1 MSQVLLVNLRRFG
14 DIFGLGHVIAG
25 LTASRPGVKISLMVY
40 KESLAAAK
48 VLSGVHN
55 IYTIDRKEII
65 TLKKNPIF
73 NDGFALEKIFQDL
86 KEVKATRWT
95 DIVNTSNDVVA
106 AQLCGYL
113 RGSTS
118 KVTGIS
124 YNSSGVAIPSSDWDE
139 VYNSLLPA
147 LPASPIHM
155 TDCLHQMTASP
166 IEAESEKVSLNTKHN
181 ETAFKNINH
190 IRNQKGPYAKVVG
203 VQLFA
208 STPDKELSYDAS
220 EALISALL
228 GSDDYVP
235 LVLHAPD
242 NVERERIK
250 NLNQRFSNRL
260 VTVEADFNALSSV
273 LLNLD
278 VLVSVDTSVMH
289 LADLNNT
296 PVIELSLGPSPFLK
310 QGPRGVDSLVLSPR
324 LTTRVFETAAYLNN
338 PELARSNHSLGAGS
352 IIGAIDYFFKV
363 QDKPILDPNI
373 TLYKVTHDSLGVRY
387 QAVGGSIDSRSEIQR
402 LMSRTVILSLFDK
415 EADESIIE
423 ELRGFDSSTINAW
436 CEREKFQITSITRD
450 LLGTLR
456 SLLKCLESKRAYTD
470 FVTSLDRLLA
480 HADSDAIGAIP
491 TVLFRSRI
499 ESINPNLSFND
510 KVKVIESFLYELKSD
525 LQLVFRTLK
534 STEASL
540 PKGVPGRTQLR
551 EVAPELR

>member
-25 LTASRPGVKISLMVY
+25 LNASRPGVKVSLMVY

-55 IYTIDRKEII
+55 IYTIDRKEIV

-73 NDGFALEKIFQDL
+73 SDGFALEKIFQDL
-86 KEVKATRWT
+86 KEVKATRWS
-95 DIVNTSNDVVA
+95 DIINTSNDTVA
-106 AQLCGYL
+106 AHLCGYL

-118 KVTGIS
+118 KVTGMS
-124 YNSSGVAIPSSDWDE
+124 YNTSGVVIPSSDWDE
-139 VYNSLLPA
+139 VYNSLLPII
-147 LPASPIHM
+147 PASPIHM
-155 TDCLHQMTASP
+155 TDCLHQMTATP
-166 IEAESEKVSLNTKHN
+166 IEAETEKVSLNTKHN

-190 IRNQKGPYAKVVG
+190 IRNQKGPYAKVIG

-208 STPDKELSYDAS
+208 STTDKELSYDAS

-242 NVERERIK
+242 AVERERVK
-250 NLNQRFSNRL
+250 NLNQRFTNRL

-278 VLVSVDTSVMH
+278 LLVSVDTSVMH
-289 LADLNNT
+289 LADLNST
-296 PVIELSLGPSPFLK
+296 PVLELSLGPSPFLK
-310 QGPRGVDSLVLSPR
+310 QGPRTVDSLVLSPR
-324 LTTRVFETAAYLNN
+324 LTTRVFESAAYKNN

-352 IIGAIDYFFKV
+352 IFGAIDYFFKV
-363 QDKPILDPNI
+363 QETPILDPNI
-373 TLYKVTHDSLGVRY
+373 TLYKVVQDELGVRY
-387 QAVGGSIDSRSEIQR
+387 QAIAGSIDSRSEIQR
-402 LMSRTVILSLFDK
+402 LMSRAVLLSLFDR
-415 EADESIIE
+415 EVSESIIE
-423 ELRGFDSSTINAW
+423 ELRTFDSSTINAW
-436 CEREKFQITSITRD
+436 CEREKFQITAITRD

-470 FVTSLDRLLA
+470 FVTSLDRLLG
-480 HADSDAIGAIP
+480 HADTDAIGAVP
-491 TVLFRSRI
+491 TILFRSRI

-540 PKGVPGRTQLR
+540 PRSVPTRTVPR
-551 EVAPELR
+551 EVTL

>member
-14 DIFGLGHVIAG
+14 DIFGLGHIIAG
-25 LTASRPGVKISLMVY
+25 LNASRPGVKISLIVY

-55 IYTIDRKEII
+55 IYTIDRKEIV

-73 NDGFALEKIFQDL
+73 NDGFALERVYQDL
-86 KEVKATRWT
+86 KDVKATRWS
-95 DIVNTSNDVVA
+95 DIINTSNDTVA
-106 AQLCGYL
+106 AHLCGYL
-113 RGSTS
+113 RGSAS
-118 KVTGIS
+118 KVTGMS
-124 YNSSGVAIPSSDWDE
+124 YNSSGVVIPSSDWDE
-139 VYNSLLPA
+139 VYNSLLPTLA
-147 LPASPIHM
+147 GSPIHI
-155 TDCLHQMTASP
+155 TDCLHQMTATT
-166 IEAESEKVSLNTKHN
+166 AHADTEKVSLNTKHN

-190 IRNQKGPYAKVVG
+190 IRNQKGPYAKVIG

-208 STPDKELSYDAS
+208 SSTDKELSYDAS

-242 NVERERIK
+242 SVERERVK

-278 VLVSVDTSVMH
+278 LLVTVDTSVMH

-310 QGPRGVDSLVLSPR
+310 QGPRCADSLVLSPR
-324 LTTRVFETAAYLNN
+324 LTTRVFERAAYANN
-338 PELARSNHSLGAGS
+338 PELAKTNHSLGAGS

-363 QDKPILDPNI
+363 QEKPILDPNI
-373 TLYKVTHDSLGVRY
+373 TMYKVVHDGLGVRY
-387 QAVGGSIDSRSEIQR
+387 QAIGGSVDNRSEIQR
-402 LMSRTVILSLFDK
+402 LMSRTVLLSLFDR
-415 EADESIIE
+415 EADESILE

-436 CEREKFQITSITRD
+436 CEREKFQITAITRD

-456 SLLKCLESKRAYTD
+456 SLLKCLESKRAYND
-470 FVTSLDRLLA
+470 FVTSLDRLLT
-480 HADSDAIGAIP
+480 HGDSDAIGAIP

-499 ESINPNLSFND
+499 EAINPNLAFND

-540 PKGVPGRTQLR
+540 PKGVPSRAPSR
-551 EVAPELR
+551 EVTL